1 MKTLTEK
8 DTCTPVFIAALFTMA
23 KTWKQPK
30 CPLRDTWINKI
41 IHSHTLI
48 YTHTHTHTHT
58 HLGPRESRA
67 LSLPFRQPLRG
78 RQLVQ
83 EIPVDLVMLQSVFRF
98 GDFTRPG
105 RGRAKSGSV
114 PGRLGGEAGPR
125 APSPPGGRAP
135 EHRVRGRRPPCRDQH
150 GSRPPSCSRSLG
162 GASPVP
168 VAWPQEGHRLP
179 PGLGRLV

>member
-1 MKTLTEK
+1 MCGLSPGGSASGGKGLARGLEPAGHRLQGHPARPLSPATS
-8 DTCTPVFIAALFTMA
+8 V
-23 KTWKQPK
+23 PK
-30 CPLRDTWINKI
+30 CREQRVLLEGLDR
-41 IHSHTLI
+41 L
-48 YTHTHTHTHT
+48 
-58 HLGPRESRA
+58 LGPRESRA